1 MVWKDMELVINRME
15 DENLKDMLT
24 YCLENNV
31 TYMFELENYARQN
44 KKKKWIKLLNQ
55 KMTRHHVRS
64 ILGIIR
70 QHETEMMIMK
80 VEQEENESWNID
92 FSTPLLNF

>member
-55 KMTRHHVRS
+55 KLTRHHVQS

-92 FSTPLLNF
+92 FSKPLLNF

>member
-55 KMTRHHVRS
+55 KMTRHHVQS

-80 VEQEENESWNID
+80 VEQEEDESWNID